1 MQRITVYDM
10 RILIAEDEDEM
21 RALYSHVFK
30 AAGFQVDTAENGEK
44 ALFFLRKG
52 GYDIGLIDI
61 RMPVMDGFA
70 VVESLK
76 KTPPITPNGPLLFL
90 TNNEGEEAIARGI
103 SLNVRGYL
111 LKVNYTPDQLVA
123 EVQKILQERNQLK

>member
-1 MQRITVYDM
+1 M

-21 RALYSHVFK
+21 RTLYRQVFE
-30 AAGFQVDTAENGEK
+30 AAHFEVDTAENGEK
-44 ALFFLRKG
+44 ALFLLRKG
-52 GYDIGLIDI
+52 GYDVGLIDI
-61 RMPVMDGFA
+61 RMPIMDGFT
-70 VVESLK
+70 VVETLA
-76 KTPPITPNGPLLFL
+76 KTPPLTPNGPLLFL

-123 EVQKILQERNQLK
+123 EVQKILAQRKQ